1 MRLTVTLPQCQQLS
15 TWEDVQVAL
24 NYLVCNGAVV
34 IPGAKSV
41 GQMER
46 NAGAMGWRMEEN
58 EVEII
63 RERLVAMK
71 K

>member
-1 MRLTVTLPQCQQLS
+1 MNL
-15 TWEDVQVAL
+15 EGVQVAL
-24 NYLVCNGAVV
+24 NYLMCNGAVV
-34 IPGAKSV
+34 IPGAKSS

-46 NAGAMGWRMEEN
+46 NAGAMGWRLEEN

-63 RERLVAMK
+63 REKLIALK

>member
-1 MRLTVTLPQCQQLS
+1 VLQLTS
-15 TWEDVQVAL
+15 EAMQVAL
-24 NYLVCNGAVV
+24 NYLICNGAVV

-41 GQMER
+41 GQVER
-46 NAGAMGWRMEEN
+46 NAGAMGWRLEEN

-63 RERLVAMK
+63 RERLTAMK

>member
-1 MRLTVTLPQCQQLS
+1 M
-15 TWEDVQVAL
+15 QVAL
-24 NYLVCNGAVV
+24 NYLMCNGAVV

-46 NAGAMGWRMEEN
+46 NAGAMGWRLEEN

>member
-1 MRLTVTLPQCQQLS
+1 
-15 TWEDVQVAL
+15 VAL
-24 NYLVCNGAVV
+24 NYLLCNGAVV

-41 GQMER
+41 GQLQR
-46 NAGAMGWRMEEN
+46 NAGSMGWRLENN

>member
-1 MRLTVTLPQCQQLS
+1 LRGAERSLWL
-15 TWEDVQVAL
+15 QVAL
-24 NYLVCNGAVV
+24 NYLLCNGAVV

-41 GQMER
+41 GQLQR
-46 NAGAMGWRMEEN
+46 NAGSMGWRLENN